1 MSHIRSIA
9 PLTLAALALAVPGA
23 AAEVPDA
30 SWPYMHSRAPQPA
43 KVDLRS
49 PDAVD
54 GITKPEPTGI
64 DLRTPDAQV
73 GVRDVTDVAP
83 VRGTRVVVVP
93 QPGFEWGDAAIGA
106 GAILA
111 LVLAGGGL
119 VLTVRQRRT
128 TAIGH

>member
-1 MSHIRSIA
+1 
-9 PLTLAALALAVPGA
+9 
-23 AAEVPDA
+23 
-30 SWPYMHSRAPQPA
+30 MHSRTPQPA

-93 QPGFEWGDAAIGA
+93 QTGFEWGDAAIGA

>member
-1 MSHIRSIA
+1 MSHTRNIA
-9 PLTLAALALAVPGA
+9 PVALAALALAVPGVA
-23 AAEVPDA
+23 GASPD
-30 SWPYMHSRAPQPA
+30 SGYVHSGVTPETA
-43 KVDLRS
+43 KIDLVS
-49 PDAVD
+49 PDARD
-54 GITKPEPTGI
+54 GITKPEPKGI

-73 GVRDVTDVAP
+73 GVRDAMRVAP
-83 VRGTRVVVVP
+83 VPSTRVVAVP
-93 QPGFEWGDAAIGA
+93 QTGFEWGDAAIGA

>member
-1 MSHIRSIA
+1 MSHSRNIA
-9 PLTLAALALAVPGA
+9 PVALAALALAVPGVA
-23 AAEVPDA
+23 GANTE
-30 SWPYMHSRAPQPA
+30 SGSPQPA

-49 PDAVD
+49 PDARD
-54 GITKPEPTGI
+54 GITKPEPKGI

-73 GVRDVTDVAP
+73 GVRDVTRVAP
-83 VRGTRVVVVP
+83 VPSTRVVAVP
-93 QPGFEWGDAAIGA
+93 QTGFEWGDAAIGA

-119 VLTVRQRRT
+119 ILTVRQRRT